1 MAKKIMGYIKLQI
14 GAGSA
19 TPQPPI
25 GTALG
30 PRGLNIMNF
39 CKEFNAKTAQME
51 KGSPVPVVITYF
63 QDKSFSFETKTAPVT
78 FFLKKAAKV
87 DGGSKTPG
95 RGGYIGKVTTA
106 QVREI
111 AQAKLKDLNCD
122 TVESAMAQIV
132 GSARSIG
139 IQVVE

>member
-1 MAKKIMGYIKLQI
+1 MAKKVMGYIKLQI

-63 QDKSFSFETKTAPVT
+63 QDKSFTFETKTPPVT
-78 FFLKKAAKV
+78 YFLKKAAKI
-87 DGGSKTPG
+87 DSGSKTPG
-95 RGGYIGKVTTA
+95 RGGFVGKVTEA

-111 AQAKLKDLNCD
+111 AAAKLKDLNCD
-122 TVESAMAQIV
+122 TVESAAAQIR

-139 IQVVE
+139 LQVVE

>member
-95 RGGYIGKVTTA
+95 RGGFIGKVTTA

-122 TVESAMAQIV
+122 SVESAMAQIV

>member
-95 RGGYIGKVTTA
+95 RGGFIGKVTTA